1 MKNVKTHDCLG
12 GIAMGEK
19 VVFRLSRSFVI
30 FGNDVDPYEAIKS
43 GRKTVEYRPNN
54 RYWRL
59 RLIRANPRPSRAWF
73 VVGSPKDS
81 LPRLEADITRIVRRH
96 PTNRIEIHFKN
107 VMEITK

>member
-1 MKNVKTHDCLG
+1 
-12 GIAMGEK
+12 MGEK
-19 VVFRLSRSFVI
+19 VVFYLSRSFVI
-30 FGNDVDPYEAIKS
+30 FGNDVDPYESIKS

-59 RLIRANPRPSRAWF
+59 HLIRANPRPSRAWF
-73 VVGSPKDS
+73 VVGRPKDS

-107 VMEITK
+107 VVEVTK